1 MRSLGWRQVALVAIS
16 CGSLFACPLAAQSLT
31 VIGGTLI
38 QQQLSACIEHL
49 AAGDLNR
56 LPGEDHTMTIVIL
69 DHEKFLRVKSSF
81 HADRTR
87 LAFSNLA
94 IRRMYL
100 SSNVFRD
107 MNNVLLSIP
116 HELGH
121 FVTHSPYEDH
131 AELAAERIRKRA
143 RQVCTLRI
151 EPVPRALS
159 EASLAKRRRCVRLL
173 CDCPSEV
180 TNRSRPRA
188 LIFYSMWSVSFDAC
202 PEALFFAK
210 RLAIPLSAR
219 NSR

>member
-1 MRSLGWRQVALVAIS
+1 MRSLGWRQVVVVALS
-16 CGSLFACPLAAQSLT
+16 CSSLFAYPLAAQSLT
-31 VIGGTLI
+31 VIGGTPI

-81 HADRTR
+81 HADLTR

-107 MNNVLLSIP
+107 MDNVLRSIP

-121 FVTHSPYEDH
+121 FVTHSPYEDN

-143 RQVCTLRI
+143 REMCTI
-151 EPVPRALS
+151 PPHALS
-159 EASLAKRRRCVRLL
+159 EAQTNGRQSEQHRKRWLQYRKPAQRAIRSLARHLPKRRRCAHR
-173 CDCPSEV
+173 
-180 TNRSRPRA
+180 
-188 LIFYSMWSVSFDAC
+188 FG
-202 PEALFFAK
+202 
-210 RLAIPLSAR
+210 
-219 NSR
+219 